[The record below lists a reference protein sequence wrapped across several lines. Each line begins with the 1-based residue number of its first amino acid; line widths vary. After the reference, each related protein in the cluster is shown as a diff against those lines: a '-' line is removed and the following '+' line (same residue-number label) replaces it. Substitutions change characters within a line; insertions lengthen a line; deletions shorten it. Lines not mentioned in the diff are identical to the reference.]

1 MLVSPSQC
9 LVNPVADDVVEN
21 TVNTFSFWQL
31 NDYFL
36 SSVISRF
43 KVTAILNVCWVNVY
57 INFLKQFQ
65 NSAFKNA
72 AIINAGNAWFPPWVM
87 FIFMTFTFQSFC
99 LFCQIICSV
108 FTNLQFRFQNFN
120 DFIWPTS
127 SFRDCKT

>member
-1 MLVSPSQC
+1 MLVSPRRC
-9 LVNPVADDVVEN
+9 LVHPVADDVVEN

-57 INFLKQFQ
+57 INFLKQLQ

-72 AIINAGNAWFPPWVM
+72 AIITAGNAWFPPWVT

-108 FTNLQFRFQNFN
+108 FTNLHFRFQNFN

-127 SFRDCKT
+127 PFRDCKT